1 MKIKKHYKLV
11 IGFIVIFLSGMLS
24 GGGIAYYIIR
34 EHDRQTDPLEKFRT
48 QLFKTMVRDL
58 KLTDKQQIQVR
69 VLLNQAIKR
78 MKAYRLKH
86 APEIMM
92 IIRENHEG
100 MAKILTPEQWK
111 IYQGYRLYKLKKI
124 QKDIP

>member
-1 MKIKKHYKLV
+1 
-11 IGFIVIFLSGMLS
+11 
-24 GGGIAYYIIR
+24 
-34 EHDRQTDPLEKFRT
+34 
-48 QLFKTMVRDL
+48 
-58 KLTDKQQIQVR
+58 
-69 VLLNQAIKR
+69 